1 LKIGDQAGA
10 NVSKNVMSMTG
21 FARVRAEAPQGTVTL
36 NFRSVNHR
44 ALDLH
49 FHMPGEFD
57 AFEPALRKAIQAKL
71 VRGHVDIRASFQRA
85 AVVGNAA
92 PQTAWNKPLL
102 ENWLRAF
109 AEASAEFGLESKPD
123 LNAALRLPG
132 MLLNEAPG
140 DLDGEFEAA
149 LLEAAGRALDELN
162 ASRAAEGASLVK
174 VLQALLANIRTAAAG
189 IAESRGALAQALHA
203 RLQER
208 LTELLG
214 ATVID
219 PARLAQEVALL
230 ADRSEIAEEIARLTI
245 HVDAL
250 DKLLRAG
257 GEVGKRID
265 FLLQEMQR
273 ETNTILSKSTSGGDA
288 GRRISDLA
296 LGVKSDIEKIR
307 EQSLNLE

>member
-1 LKIGDQAGA
+1 MKP
-10 NVSKNVMSMTG
+10 VMSMTG
-21 FARVRAEAPQGTVTL
+21 FARVRAETPHGTVTL

-57 AFEPALRKAIQAKL
+57 PFEPALRKAIQGKL
-71 VRGHVDIRASFQRA
+71 VRGHVDIRASFQRL
-85 AVVGNAA
+85 AA
-92 PQTAWNKPLL
+92 PAQAAWNKPLL

-109 AEASAEFGLESKPD
+109 AEASREFGIESKPD

-132 MLLNEAPG
+132 MLLSDAAG
-140 DLDGEFEAA
+140 DLDSEFEAA

-174 VLQALLANIRTAAAG
+174 VLLALLANIRTASAG
-189 IAESRGALAQALHA
+189 IAENRAGLAQALHT

-214 ATVID
+214 VTIID

-250 DKLLRAG
+250 DKLLRGG

-273 ETNTILSKSTSGGDA
+273 ETNTILSKSTSGGEP
-288 GRRISDLA
+288 GRKISDLA

>member
-1 LKIGDQAGA
+1 MKPA
-10 NVSKNVMSMTG
+10 MSMTG
-21 FARVRAEAPQGTVTL
+21 FARVRTETPQGTVTL
-36 NFRSVNHR
+36 NLRSVNHR

-49 FHMPGEFD
+49 FHMPSEFD
-57 AFEPALRKAIQAKL
+57 PFEPALRKAIQAKL
-71 VRGHVDIRASFQRA
+71 VRGHVDIRVSFQRT
-85 AVVGNAA
+85 AA
-92 PQTAWNKPLL
+92 PVGSPAQAAWNKPLL

-109 AEASAEFGLESKPD
+109 EEASREFKLEAKPD

-132 MLLNEAPG
+132 MLLSEAQT
-140 DLDGEFEAA
+140 DLDSEFEAA
-149 LLEAAGRALDELN
+149 LVEAAGRALDELN
-162 ASRAAEGASLVK
+162 ASRAAEGASLAK
-174 VLQALLANIRTAAAG
+174 VLLALLENIRRAAAG
-189 IAESRGALAQALHA
+189 IAENREELATALHT
-203 RLQER
+203 RLKER

-250 DKLLRAG
+250 DKLLRGG

-273 ETNTILSKSTSGGDA
+273 ETNTILSKSTSGGEP
-288 GRRISDLA
+288 GRKISDLA

>member
-1 LKIGDQAGA
+1 MKP
-10 NVSKNVMSMTG
+10 VMSMTG
-21 FARVRAEAPQGTVTL
+21 FARVRAETPHGTVTL

-57 AFEPALRKAIQAKL
+57 PFEPALRKAIQAKL
-71 VRGHVDIRASFQRA
+71 VRGHVDIRASFQRLS
-85 AVVGNAA
+85 A
-92 PQTAWNKPLL
+92 PSQAAWNKPLL
-102 ENWLRAF
+102 ENWLSAF
-109 AEASAEFGLESKPD
+109 AEAAREFGLDSKPD

-132 MLLNEAPG
+132 MLLNDAAG
-140 DLDGEFEAA
+140 DLDSEFEAA
-149 LLEAAGRALDELN
+149 LLEAAGRALGELN
-162 ASRAAEGASLVK
+162 ASREAEGASLVK

-189 IAESRGALAQALHA
+189 IAENRGGLAQALHA

-214 ATVID
+214 ATVIE

-250 DKLLRAG
+250 DKLLRGG

-273 ETNTILSKSTSGGDA
+273 ETNTILSKSTSGGEP
-288 GRRISDLA
+288 GRTISDLA

>member
-1 LKIGDQAGA
+1 MKPA
-10 NVSKNVMSMTG
+10 MSMTG
-21 FARVRAEAPQGTVTL
+21 FARVRAETPQGTVTL
-36 NFRSVNHR
+36 NLRSVNHR

-71 VRGHVDIRASFQRA
+71 IRGHVDIRATFQRTA
-85 AVVGNAA
+85 TISMAQA
-92 PQTAWNKPLL
+92 AWNKPLL
-102 ENWLRAF
+102 DNWLRAF
-109 AEASAEFGLESKPD
+109 EEASREFGLEAKPD
-123 LNAALRLPG
+123 LNTALRLPG
-132 MLLNEAPG
+132 MLLSDVPG
-140 DLDGEFEAA
+140 DLDSEFEAA
-149 LLEAAGRALDELN
+149 LLEAAGRGLDELN
-162 ASRAAEGASLVK
+162 ATRAQEGAALVE
-174 VLQALLANIRTAAAG
+174 VLLALLAQIRKAATG
-189 IAESRGALAQALHA
+189 IAENRAGLAQALHT

-208 LTELLG
+208 LGELLG

-250 DKLLRAG
+250 DKLLRGG

-273 ETNTILSKSTSGGDA
+273 ETNTILSKSTSGGEP
-288 GRRISDLA
+288 GRKISDLA
-296 LGVKSDIEKIR
+296 LSVKSDIEKIR